1 VTSGRPFVPQH
12 DQSKRLIQAPW
23 VKYLQLVDRTDPA
36 LIQILA
42 IFRDY
47 ELTGIE
53 VTDESASIAI
63 KLGRQQ
69 YERGME
75 ERVLQQRRLGQAKKE
90 TETFRKLLDDNPDGI
105 VYYIRRGEFVKIGTT
120 TRYRNRMKALLPDE
134 VLAVEPGSYSIE
146 DQRHRQFAS
155 CRLYPGS
162 EYFRITDDLISHV
175 VALRA
180 EHGVPDNTMVSV
192 SDRKTIIPSGIEE
205 VLAVLKS
212 AGFSDAVH
220 VGGGVIGWVNQ
231 IEPSKPVY

>member
-1 VTSGRPFVPQH
+1 MTNGRPFIPQH
-12 DQSKRLIQAPW
+12 DQSKRLVQAPW
-23 VKYLQLVDRTDPA
+23 TKYLQRVDRTDPA

-63 KLGRQQ
+63 KLGRQR

-75 ERVLQQRRLGQAKKE
+75 ERALQQRRLGQERKE
-90 TETFRKLLDDNPDGI
+90 MKAFHRLLEDNPDGV

-120 TRYRNRMKALLPDE
+120 TRYRSRMQALRPDE
-134 VLAVEPGSYSIE
+134 VLAVEPGSYSVE

-155 CRLYPGS
+155 SQFHPGS
-162 EYFRITDDLISHV
+162 EYFRIHDDLISHV

-180 EHGVPDNTMVSV
+180 EHGVPDNTVVTV
-192 SDRKTIIPSGIEE
+192 SDRKTIIPSGI
-205 VLAVLKS
+205 
-212 AGFSDAVH
+212 D
-220 VGGGVIGWVNQ
+220 
-231 IEPSKPVY
+231 